1 MQQVANISKNL
12 PSVLI
17 RSIYW
22 IYRWRCLQSM
32 PGWNIRVPLL
42 RPLGLCHLLTTYY
55 WHPSHA
61 ATPSKHLQDI
71 KSKLHSRRE
80 RTSSR
85 GLCLLL
91 LTLLALVLL

>member
-17 RSIYW
+17 RFYLLD
-22 IYRWRCLQSM
+22 LQVAM
-32 PGWNIRVPLL
+32 LAVHARMEHRRGLL